1 MCVLKKSHAF
11 RIPLAG
17 TQMSRLELE
26 QPPWADSEPLQVI
39 TCAWSCMLT
48 GCAAANLLPP
58 GPTLFVC
65 VEGEWDPHGNHGK
78 HSLISSDSSV
88 VEGKESLKTT
98 ERGPV
103 EVLNSKLVSQ
113 EAQW

>member
-1 MCVLKKSHAF
+1 MGSHG
-11 RIPLAG
+11 I
-17 TQMSRLELE
+17 
-26 QPPWADSEPLQVI
+26 
-39 TCAWSCMLT
+39 
-48 GCAAANLLPP
+48 
-58 GPTLFVC
+58 
-65 VEGEWDPHGNHGK
+65 HGK

-103 EVLNSKLVSQ
+103 EVLNSKQLVSQ